1 MACGSKVTSL
11 LAFWAVLI
19 VSALPV
25 SGQIITYDVP
35 SSTTAPNNP
44 SRKHYDDKQLFLLLN
59 VGMAAPTGV
68 FGSTNVLEEDAVYAK
83 TGFNIHVNVGRTFNR
98 FLGITATG
106 GFINQ
111 TTKMEVIVD
120 NFNRFGPP
128 GVFILDYDYPGMSF
142 LYAAGGLLVTVP
154 ATDRF
159 SIDLKLQGGFAF
171 GIDRELT
178 LRIDDNAI
186 IRTEKYGKAT
196 DLAFLPDF
204 GLNFRALV
212 TDNFTM
218 NFFTDFLMANFK
230 FKDVTY
236 FENGVA
242 VGTFDYKL
250 PMRNVNVGIGAGWSF

>member
-1 MACGSKVTSL
+1 MIQGSKVTCL
-11 LAFWAVLI
+11 LALWAVLI

-25 SGQIITYDVP
+25 YGQIITNDVP
-35 SSTTAPNNP
+35 TGTTTPTKPQRN
-44 SRKHYDDKQLFLLLN
+44 HYDDKQLFLLLN
-59 VGMAAPTGV
+59 VGMAAPAGIY
-68 FGSTNVLEEDAVYAK
+68 GSTNILEDDAVYAK
-83 TGFNIHVNVGRTFNR
+83 TGFNIHLNVGRTFNR

-111 TTKMEVIVD
+111 TTKMGLIVD
-120 NFNRFGPP
+120 NFNRYGPP
-128 GVFILDYDYPGMSF
+128 GVYILDYDYPGMRF
-142 LYAAGGLLVTVP
+142 VYAAGGLLVTVP
-154 ATDRF
+154 ATDHF

-178 LRIDDNAI
+178 LKIDDNAI

-196 DLAFLPDF
+196 GLAFLPDF
-204 GLNFRALV
+204 GLNFRARV

-218 NFFTDFLMANFK
+218 NFFTDFVMANFK
-230 FKDVTY
+230 FKNVTY

-242 VGTFDYKL
+242 VDTYDYDL